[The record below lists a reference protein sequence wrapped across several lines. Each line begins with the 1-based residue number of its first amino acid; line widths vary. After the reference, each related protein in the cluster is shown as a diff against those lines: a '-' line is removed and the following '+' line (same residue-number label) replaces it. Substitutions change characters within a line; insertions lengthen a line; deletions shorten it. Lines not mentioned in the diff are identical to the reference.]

1 MPVSFKVADHPA
13 NPVPGHVPA
22 NTKMQEY
29 TSLLV
34 HRRAPSRPQTLVNSP
49 FIQAKPILK
58 VEASPA
64 ATPPASAATSTVPA
78 PFNFYVNANAELL
91 RASFVAHEGKQE
103 LKARTQASRHTM
115 DFGAM
120 SRQMVGLLAK
130 VIIDPTLREWV
141 MPDFST
147 TTLNDKT
154 VGAIVMMS
162 TLKAYFEYT
171 FEQCECGIPRK
182 LKEYGLQ
189 TTAWYHL
196 LVPVIKRFVAA
207 FDSPD
212 SAANVDFWQKPS
224 QSSVAPEVLSAKEFW
239 AHYAKP
245 GVLNHN
251 GYIKLCLDDTPFH
264 RIESINIPSGYVEV
278 PVKLKAEGTDVSDP
292 CTMIAGVV
300 GTLASV
306 SEDTGF
312 PSKTT

>member
-1 MPVSFKVADHPA
+1 
-13 NPVPGHVPA
+13 
-22 NTKMQEY
+22 
-29 TSLLV
+29 V
-34 HRRAPSRPQTLVNSP
+34 HTIISAYNKHHNLIIRPDDVWIT
-49 FIQAKPILK
+49 IL
-58 VEASPA
+58 
-64 ATPPASAATSTVPA
+64 TQ
-78 PFNFYVNANAELL
+78 FNFYVNANAELL

-103 LKARTQASRHTM
+103 LKVRTQASRHTM

-171 FEQCECGIPRK
+171 FEQCECGIPRVTLEGSKKDWQAILGRLEK

-212 SAANVDFWQKPS
+212 SAANVDFWQK
-224 QSSVAPEVLSAKEFW
+224 VAHREALGSGGGASYYCGWISAFC
-239 AHYAKP
+239 AF
-245 GVLNHN
+245 
-251 GYIKLCLDDTPFH
+251 DD
-264 RIESINIPSGYVEV
+264 
-278 PVKLKAEGTDVSDP
+278 EGTW
-292 CTMIAGVV
+292 IGVPLNESACRFSSLF
-300 GTLASV
+300 TL
-306 SEDTGF
+306 F
-312 PSKTT
+312 